1 MEAITGAAAL
11 VKSLKCEGRDN
22 VSTLLLN
29 WTGTPGH
36 LDLPQEGTLRVGP
49 YGDYEAR
56 LEGADKPFASGLIQ
70 DTLMRPATIRTG
82 TTIRI
87 TDQDV
92 FRDAMG
98 IEDEAPLTEADL
110 RSAMIRLP
118 VDPQEAGIAR
128 ITVSDLRV
136 EADRVY
142 FELVTEVSDMR
153 SLVRASR
160 NAYLAAWWDN
170 TWLPASPAEALF
182 ELALGSNAN
191 PSPNEMGFEILE
203 YPETRSAAILGSF
216 ADREV
221 SSSPDLIPEG
231 HTPYADWLE
240 LTGRDDSFVGN
251 GHDVPGTRDLYRAV
265 IRALPVPDRSG
276 PEPD

>member
-1 MEAITGAAAL
+1 M
-11 VKSLKCEGRDN
+11 
-22 VSTLLLN
+22 
-29 WTGTPGH
+29 P
-36 LDLPQEGTLRVGP
+36 
-49 YGDYEAR
+49 
-56 LEGADKPFASGLIQ
+56 
-70 DTLMRPATIRTG
+70 
-82 TTIRI
+82 
-87 TDQDV
+87 
-92 FRDAMG
+92 
-98 IEDEAPLTEADL
+98 
-110 RSAMIRLP
+110 
-118 VDPQEAGIAR
+118 
-128 ITVSDLRV
+128 
-136 EADRVY
+136 
-142 FELVTEVSDMR
+142 